1 MSRTILGRRARS
13 VLAISVAAGLVALS
27 GCSSSS
33 DESSGGATTYKVGF
47 PALLTGPAAFAGVP
61 IADGAKLAVEE
72 INTSGFLGE
81 GSKIDLKIAD
91 IKGDPAQ
98 AIALYRQYVS
108 DGASGVLCCGLSSEA
123 GALAPLIKSSGVP
136 GVVTSAILA
145 GLADP
150 PNVFRPVILPAD
162 PGGIYD
168 KFFDTVVP
176 AENLKTAVVVVTSDN
191 DGMVGDGK
199 VMTAALERN
208 GVKILKQVNTSAADT
223 SFTGAATEIAA
234 LKPDVVVASMLG
246 TPTALLA
253 KSLRE
258 RDFDKRILTSYG
270 ADSKQLFDASGGGLA
285 GTLFAVPFAPGFTKN
300 DLATKFETAYK
311 AKHNAEPDMYGAQGY
326 TAMWLLAQGIKD
338 AGSKDP
344 KAVGKALSKITEQDT
359 VYGKLTYKD
368 GQASLV
374 EPGSYLEWT
383 ADGTLSEWKK

>member
-1 MSRTILGRRARS
+1 MSRTILGRRTRS
-13 VLAISVAAGLVALS
+13 VLALSVAAGLIALS
-27 GCSSSS
+27 ACSSSS
-33 DESSGGATTYKVGF
+33 DEGGDGATTYKVGF

-72 INTSGFLGE
+72 INESGFLGE
-81 GSKIDLKIAD
+81 GSKIKLDIAD

-98 AIALYRQYVS
+98 AIALYRQYVT

-150 PNVFRPVILPAD
+150 PNVFRPVILPAES
-162 PGGIYD
+162 GGIYD
-168 KFFDTVVP
+168 KFFDTVLP

-199 VMTAALERN
+199 VMTEALKRN

-223 SFTGAATEIAA
+223 SFTGAATEIAD
-234 LKPDVVVASMLG
+234 LNPDVVVASMLG

-258 RDFDKRILTSYG
+258 RNFDKRILTSYG
-270 ADSKQLFDASGGGLA
+270 VDSKQLFDSSSGGLA
-285 GTLFAVPFAPGFTKN
+285 NTLFAVPFAPGFTDN
-300 DLATKFETAYK
+300 ALATKFVTAYK
-311 AKHNAEPDMYGAQGY
+311 AEHKSDPDMYGAQGY

-344 KAVGKALSKITEQDT
+344 KDVGKALAKITEQDT
-359 VYGKLTYKD
+359 VYGTLTYKD

-383 ADGTLSEWKK
+383 AEGTLAEWKK